1 MAAHLVIRPRGP
13 PGKPE
18 RDTSWLNIT
27 TGTPGASEGARLE
40 TSSAHTPGISM
51 STIFPRLAAAIT
63 HAGIR
68 HAAAAAGPPAHSA
81 SGVALF
87 AFLLAIAFLIVVV
100 RINGAMVG
108 LVAQLLQLAAAV
120 GFALVVAIVVGAA
133 FVVLILHG

>member
-1 MAAHLVIRPRGP
+1 MAAHLLIRPRGP

-27 TGTPGASEGARLE
+27 TGTPGANEGARSE

-63 HAGIR
+63 HAGLR
-68 HAAAAAGPPAHSA
+68 HAAAAAVPPAHPA
-81 SGVALF
+81 NGVALF
-87 AFLLAIAFLIVVV
+87 AFLLAIAFLVVVV

-108 LVAQLLQLAAAV
+108 LVTQLLQLAAV

>member
-1 MAAHLVIRPRGP
+1 
-13 PGKPE
+13 
-18 RDTSWLNIT
+18 
-27 TGTPGASEGARLE
+27 
-40 TSSAHTPGISM
+40 M

-68 HAAAAAGPPAHSA
+68 HAAAAAAPPAHSA

-120 GFALVVAIVVGAA
+120 GFALVAAIVVGAA